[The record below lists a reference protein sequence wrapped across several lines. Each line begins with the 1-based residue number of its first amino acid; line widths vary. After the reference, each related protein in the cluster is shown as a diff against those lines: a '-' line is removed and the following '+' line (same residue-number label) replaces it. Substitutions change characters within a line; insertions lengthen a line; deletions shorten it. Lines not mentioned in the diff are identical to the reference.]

1 MNQSGRRRA
10 SDETSGLKR
19 TTLLMSTIAAAG
31 LCPGLH
37 AQVLEIADLQKNIE
51 IFSGV
56 LTEALDLEQAT
67 GIFGMSLGGIDSTYL
82 YGQGVVLEVRTP
94 LSGRRNTL
102 SLATLT
108 STLQDMQA
116 GSNPFEI
123 LSRTNNTAPTSPPV
137 QAPDTANEAEEF
149 YRAMMDRISNV
160 DYSLRINSAIQQ
172 ASDYAR
178 SLRSLEKLNEIDYAA
193 ILADLDALRVEMQ
206 AEIERLRALEDKIRQ
221 ETSAAANNL
230 TETDLQTSLD
240 NVLERLQPIR
250 DRAVA
255 KAEELR
261 ERSRVAEQ
269 EYAASWQQEV
279 VTFEANLYSAMCDY
293 GSTLH
298 LLPDAEHVT
307 VILTGLGVD
316 TGESR
321 RSDKLHVFNKS
332 DLVSCQNG
340 EIDALALQERSRQ
353 YSY

>member
-1 MNQSGRRRA
+1 MKQPCRCKASGGI
-10 SDETSGLKR
+10 TGLKQ
-19 TTLLMSTIAAAG
+19 TALLFSAIASANFCAG
-31 LCPGLH
+31 VY
-37 AQVLEIADLQKNIE
+37 AQEPVIADLQKNIE

-67 GIFGMSLGGIDSTYL
+67 GFFGMSLGGIDSTYL

-94 LSGRRNTL
+94 LANRRNTL
-102 SLATLT
+102 SLAALN
-108 STLQDMQA
+108 STLQDMQTS
-116 GSNPFEI
+116 SNPFEI
-123 LSRTNNTAPTSPPV
+123 LSRTNNPAP
-137 QAPDTANEAEEF
+137 QATPAQASTPSNAAEEF
-149 YRAMMDRISNV
+149 YRAMMERISNV

-172 ASDYAR
+172 AADYAR
-178 SLRSLEKLNEIDYAA
+178 SLRSLEKLGEIEYTSVLD
-193 ILADLDALRVEMQ
+193 DLDAIRVEMQ
-206 AEIERLRALEDKIRQ
+206 VEFERLRLLEEQ
-221 ETSAAANNL
+221 LGQAASVAANNV
-230 TETDLQTSLD
+230 TENELWASLD
-240 NVLERLQPIR
+240 NVLERLEPLR

-269 EYAASWQQEV
+269 EYAESWEQEV
-279 VTFEANLYSAMCDY
+279 AVFEVNVYSAMCDY

-298 LLPDAEHVT
+298 LLPDDEHVT

-316 TGESR
+316 SGESR

-340 EIDALALQERSRQ
+340 EINAHSLQERSRQ